1 MEIREIRPE
10 EYDTVATL
18 TVEAYRPFG
27 IVDGGYDR
35 ELADVA
41 TRARQATVVV
51 AVDGDEVLGGYTYV
65 PPGDN
70 PLREHDE
77 DDQASI
83 RMLAVADG
91 ARRRGV
97 GRALS
102 TDAIERA
109 REDGASGLI
118 LHSSVHMTA
127 AHRMYEGLGFVLD
140 DELAW
145 EPEPGVALIGYR
157 LVDLDVAR

>member
-1 MEIREIRPE
+1 MEIREVRPE
-10 EYDTVATL
+10 EHDALATL

-41 TRARQATVVV
+41 TRARQARVVV
-51 AVDGDEVLGGYTYV
+51 ATEDGELLGGYTYV

-83 RMLAVADG
+83 RMLAVADH
-91 ARRRGV
+91 ARRRGI
-97 GRALS
+97 GLALS

-109 REDGASGLI
+109 REDGAAGMI
-118 LHSSVHMTA
+118 LHSSIHMTA
-127 AHRMYEGLGFVLD
+127 AHRMYEGLGFVRD
-140 DELAW
+140 DALAW
-145 EPEPGVALIGYR
+145 EPEPGVELYGFR
-157 LVDLDVAR
+157 LEL